1 MDNLSKIISDSISQN
16 SVGAKES
23 IYRQNLPKS
32 SQQQQHTSSSN
43 TRGSSSIGGLPFLL
57 ATGENSTL
65 GAGNEEFEIEEDL
78 EEGKLVLYITEKQL
92 LQLLRQRAVI
102 AQNKKKLFID
112 EKSDGKKIFLVDQT
126 SDGSVNQTLVWQQ
139 QTQPQQQQQQQQQR
153 NQQQQQQHQV
163 TNNYQSG
170 TGRTS
175 PYKYVDVFVKTND
188 AQKVPLPN
196 ILNQDTNNYKE
207 VSFNETLNKYTF
219 SENVPIIDVAGIR
232 PSNIT
237 TEVRK
242 TVISPS
248 EFETIRLQHQENKKD
263 AKSNEISSQYAATF
277 NTKPHNQP
285 GLHVSEFIPQ
295 DLLNN
300 VVISQ
305 INRDKPT
312 EKQTVNQINTN
323 TFVNLPTNGTTI
335 DQKTNQSVDIDLLNY
350 LKQRYETS
358 AIVNQ
363 DTYATSTKTEVNRT
377 DQTTNAKHQ
386 YYEQFGGQLS
396 GEILSGSQVTGS
408 QTHSY
413 SHPISQ
419 NTNNDQFGAKITEAP
434 ISGIQT
440 SSLGTQSFGFNYP
453 SASSAQNV
461 IVDQF
466 TSQISGGK
474 ISEAQTS
481 GSQTHSYYHQVNQPS
496 LNDQFGVK
504 ITDAPISGIQASSSS
519 TQSYGF
525 NYPSASSAQNIIA
538 DQFTSQISGGK
549 ISETQTSGLQTHS
562 YYHQVNQPSLNDQFV
577 TQRTEVPI
585 SGIQTSSSGT
595 QSYGINYP
603 SASAAQNVIADQ
615 FTSQISGGKISET
628 QTSGLQTHSYSH
640 LVKQPSLNDQFGAKI
655 TEAPISGNQASSSST
670 QSYGINYP
678 SASSVQNVIADQ
690 FISQISGGK
699 ISEAQTFGSQTHS
712 YYHQVNQPSLNDQF
726 GAQRTDA
733 PISGI
738 QASSSSTQSFGFN
751 YPAAQNIIIDQATS
765 QTSKGRTSEA
775 QTSGSQTHSYYHLV
789 NQPSLNDQFGAKITE
804 APISGIQT
812 SSSSTQSYGFNYP
825 SASSAQNVIVDQ
837 FISQISGGKASQAQ
851 TSGSQTHSYSL
862 PVNQISLSDQ
872 YGAQISGNQFTS
884 SGSQLPSLP
893 QSEGFSYSSIQNL
906 PSSQVSGSIQSQNQ
920 TINLVEQYN
929 KKQETLTFT
938 PENSFPSTIKNQQIS
953 DNNSFIASDLTK
965 YLYIPSSG
973 QQTISSNVAVD
984 NNAKAEFFNLKD
996 QVNVSQQPNY
1006 SISTNYPFQ
1015 DKDKVS
1021 SAPSEAYFQNFTK
1034 PLDSSVNTHTSSDTV
1049 SSTYN
1054 RKGNIVY
1061 YDNNNF

>member
-562 YYHQVNQPSLNDQFV
+562 Y
-577 TQRTEVPI
+577 
-585 SGIQTSSSGT
+585 
-595 QSYGINYP
+595 
-603 SASAAQNVIADQ
+603 
-615 FTSQISGGKISET
+615 
-628 QTSGLQTHSYSH
+628 SH